1 MIIDYAEP
9 GMILG
14 QDVIDEYG
22 KLLLE
27 QGITLTES
35 YINRLKK
42 FGINTIRIFDQEAT
56 QLKQQQQVI
65 PSELR
70 TELSLCFQAL
80 SSLQTSFLAN
90 EKLTFLYLEQIGN
103 LINNIIDQASQ
114 QATTM
119 INTQIYYPNQQE
131 LVHSINVCLLS
142 LITGFQLNMSKDD
155 LYELALGALL
165 HDIGK
170 ATLPRIN
177 GLLFDSAKLHTLYGR
192 NLLLRNK
199 LSPKIAR
206 IVAEHHEALDGSG
219 LPLGL
224 TNNKIHLF
232 SKIVAIANFFD
243 KAITKAII
251 ENTSQLEVI
260 EGMLAKSNTIF
271 DVHLLTIFIHTIPIY
286 PVGSLVLLNT
296 KQVAHVTK
304 NHQSHLLRP
313 EIKLNTKRG
322 KVVVNLRQEPNLA
335 ISKVIEY

>member
-1 MIIDYAEP
+1 MLIDYAEP

-14 QDVIDEYG
+14 QDVTDEYG

-27 QGITLTES
+27 KGIALTES
-35 YINRLKK
+35 YIHRLRK
-42 FGINTIRIFDQEAT
+42 FGINTIRIFDQEASLLKEQ
-56 QLKQQQQVI
+56 QLI
-65 PSELR
+65 PAELR

-90 EKLTFLYLEQIGN
+90 EKLTVLYLDQIGSIVN
-103 LINNIIDQASQ
+103 TMILQISQ
-114 QATTM
+114 QAETI

-142 LITGFQLNMSKDD
+142 LMTGLQLKMTKDD

-170 ATLPRIN
+170 TTLPRIN
-177 GLLFDSAKLHTLYGR
+177 GLLFDSTKLHTLYGR
-192 NLLLRNK
+192 NLLLRSK
-199 LSPKIAR
+199 LSPRIAR

-224 TNNKIHLF
+224 TSNKIDFF
-232 SKIVAIANFFD
+232 SKIVAIANSFD
-243 KAITKAII
+243 KAITKAAL
-251 ENTSQLEVI
+251 ENTPQLEVI
-260 EGMLAKSNTIF
+260 EKMSAKSGTHFDTQILNT
-271 DVHLLTIFIHTIPIY
+271 FIETIPIY

-296 KQVAHVTK
+296 KQLAYVTK
-304 NHQSHLLRP
+304 NHPHHLFRP
-313 EIKLNTKRG
+313 EIRIKTKSG
-322 KVVVNLRQEPNLA
+322 KVAVNLRQEPALA

>member
-35 YINRLKK
+35 YIKRLKK
-42 FGINTIRIFDQEAT
+42 FGIHTIRIFDQEAT
-56 QLKQQQQVI
+56 LLKQQQVI

-90 EKLTFLYLEQIGN
+90 EKLTFLYLDQIGN

-142 LITGFQLNMSKDD
+142 LITGFQLNLSKDD

-192 NLLLRNK
+192 NLI
-199 LSPKIAR
+199 IAQQIITENCTNCGR
-206 IVAEHHEALDGSG
+206 TPRSVRWFGTALGS
-219 LPLGL
+219 
-224 TNNKIHLF
+224 H
-232 SKIVAIANFFD
+232 
-243 KAITKAII
+243 
-251 ENTSQLEVI
+251 
-260 EGMLAKSNTIF
+260 
-271 DVHLLTIFIHTIPIY
+271 
-286 PVGSLVLLNT
+286 
-296 KQVAHVTK
+296 
-304 NHQSHLLRP
+304 
-313 EIKLNTKRG
+313 
-322 KVVVNLRQEPNLA
+322 
-335 ISKVIEY
+335 